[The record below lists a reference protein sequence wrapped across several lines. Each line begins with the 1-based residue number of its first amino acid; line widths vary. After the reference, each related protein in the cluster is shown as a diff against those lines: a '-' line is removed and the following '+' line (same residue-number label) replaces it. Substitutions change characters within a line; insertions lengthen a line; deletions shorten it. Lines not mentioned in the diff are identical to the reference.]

1 MAEIDKDHPAFDNAG
16 PWPRLLLHVKTM
28 TPYRW
33 KPGNIYGSSPNPAYN
48 ALSYTWGYFEIE
60 KDADFPNVKAIAI
73 QKAPWTIPRIRPD
86 HFEVGEFEDVI
97 KRAVTPEP
105 QGAEGTP
112 SSTIEFLWLDVA
124 CIDQRE
130 KPRKYLEVGR
140 QARIF
145 RNAQNVYVWLSHLDE
160 KSLVEIYGDLVKTA
174 SGGKGGSD
182 HYSNNISNSDWPVK
196 TAKRTKHLVQD
207 PWFSSL
213 WTLQEA
219 FIGRHA
225 IILSKGAMTINTN
238 PPQPGPLR
246 LNYLSDRC
254 DILLAFALDCLA
266 SLKPNDE
273 KCIREIIQHLT
284 ESGLPALAGNNP
296 MAILAVAKFRKTTV
310 DVDRVYA
317 IMQIFGDDV
326 QVGKAKANGHPQ
338 KNYKQQELED
348 ELGALLL
355 EKTPTLSQ
363 LHVYDTE
370 PPIGKGWRLSSDSR
384 VPLSLQSMKV
394 DAFKANHDLQLGLR
408 DIDHAGIDDSERGK
422 RITMCKLANRR
433 HNNTLFGYLEGRVCP
448 YYLLLAAWRRQIE
461 NYPSLIKDLEIDLDY
476 NPAST
481 IPRHADT
488 WYLGT
493 MGLTDNIPAKVNAAM
508 LQTAETL
515 AQLDSNSQFQVF
527 LLAQRRW
534 GRFKLQDEG
543 SLRVDKFWAMILRL
557 DSLGGSQY
565 WKRLGICSW
574 SVQPAEEQKGNVLDL
589 DDILLAKGKHWSKTE
604 GLFS

>member
-1 MAEIDKDHPAFDNAG
+1 MAEIDEDHPDFDNAG

-33 KPGNIYGSSPNPAYN
+33 KPGNIYGSSLNPAYN
-48 ALSYTWGYFEIE
+48 ALSYTWGRFKIK

-86 HFEVGEFEDVI
+86 HFEVKEFEDAI

-112 SSTIEFLWLDVA
+112 STAIEFLWLDIA

-145 RNAQNVYVWLSHLDE
+145 RNAQSVYVWLSHLDE
-160 KSLVEIYGDLVKTA
+160 KFLVEIHGDLGTTA
-174 SGGKGGSD
+174 SKGTGGSD
-182 HYSNNISNSDWPVK
+182 YYSNNISNSDWPAK
-196 TAKRTKHLVQD
+196 TANRIKHLVKD

-219 FIGRHA
+219 FIGRRA
-225 IILSKGAMTINTN
+225 IILSKGAMTINTT
-238 PPQPGPLR
+238 PPLRSPLR
-246 LNYLSDRC
+246 LNYLFDTC
-254 DILLAFALDCLA
+254 DTLLSFALSCCA
-266 SLKPNDE
+266 SSRHNDE
-273 KCIREIIQHLT
+273 KSLREIIQHLT
-284 ESGLPALAGNNP
+284 EFGLAVLAGNNP
-296 MAILAVAKFRKTTV
+296 MAILAVAQFRKTTV

-317 IMQIFGDDV
+317 IMQIFGDDF

-338 KNYKQQELED
+338 KDFKQQELED

-355 EKTPTLSQ
+355 EKTPALSQ
-363 LHVYDTE
+363 LHIYDTE

-408 DIDHAGIDDSERGK
+408 DINHAGIDDSERGK
-422 RITMCKLANRR
+422 RITMCKLANRV

-448 YYLLLAAWRRQIE
+448 YYLLLAAWRRQIK
-461 NYPSLIKDLEIDLDY
+461 NPPGLIRDLEIELDY
-476 NPAST
+476 DPAST
-481 IPRHADT
+481 SPRHVDA

-493 MGLTDNIPAKVNAAM
+493 IDLTDNILARTNEAM
-508 LQTAETL
+508 LRIAESL
-515 AQLDSNSQFQVF
+515 AQLDPNSQFQVF
-527 LLAQRRW
+527 LLGQRRW
-534 GRFKLQDEG
+534 GGIKLKGEG
-543 SLRVDKFWAMILRL
+543 SIRADKFWAMILRL
-557 DSLGGSQY
+557 DSLGDGQY
-565 WKRLGICSW
+565 WKRLGICCW
-574 SVQPAEEQKGNVLDL
+574 SVHPAEEQKGNSFDL
-589 DDILLAKGKHWSKTE
+589 DDVLLAKGKHWSKTE